1 MDGVFENSL
10 NVQLL
15 HETLAQILGEQY
27 GAKITVTVRPKV
39 PPEGKGNDI
48 PA

>member
-27 GAKITVTVRPKV
+27 GAKITVTVRPKA
-39 PPEGKGNDI
+39 PSKGTGDDI
-48 PA
+48 SA